1 MRQILV
7 YSSFSWLALA
17 GGLHFAIDVVA
28 QFARGARAPGPETT
42 LYYGL
47 HSAYALGLVLF
58 GGFGLLVARQAPALL
73 SQWPA
78 LALTVFAAA
87 AWLVLAFVFIEYRP
101 PRILI
106 SVFAVLALSMVAT
119 R

>member
-7 YSSFSWLALA
+7 YIAFSWLVVT
-17 GGLHFAIDVVA
+17 GVLHFAIDVVA

-47 HSAYALGLVLF
+47 HSTYGLGLVLF
-58 GGFGLLVARQAPALL
+58 GCLGLLVARHAPAIF

-78 LALTVFAAA
+78 LVLCVLAAA
-87 AWLVLAFVFIEYRP
+87 GWLSLAFLFIEYRP
-101 PRILI
+101 PKILMG
-106 SVFAVLALSMVAT
+106 VFAVFVLSMAVT